1 MQRLWPF
8 LTPLIVIAIVAGG
21 IIGIGELLLAVGT
34 GPAVPVALGLALGV
48 GFIALLLSLRAEKLP
63 PVELPAPVEP
73 TPVRR
78 LDLGAGY
85 IVGQFIA
92 IFVVMLFLL
101 FIVLALK
108 QH

>member
-8 LTPLIVIAIVAGG
+8 LTPLLVIGIVIAGIV
-21 IIGIGELLLAVGT
+21 GIGELLLAVGT
-34 GPAVPVALGLALGV
+34 GPAVPVALGLALGA
-48 GFIALLLSLRAEKLP
+48 GFVAMLLSLRAAKLP

-73 TPVRR
+73 IPVRR

-92 IFVVMLFLL
+92 IFVVMLVLL